1 MKTKT
6 IVGTLVSLVL
16 IVAAFFVGQR
26 YYGSFPWDKEK
37 PLTEAAID
45 SIVQKSVTE
54 MLNPTFDVVDDVI
67 AYRVMSEDI
76 KQTDSVFNYLPDATV
91 EYVSNVL
98 FNRKEPLN
106 KKSIVHEYQINR
118 NVYDNLPLPPV
129 ADTQKNQNTSTSEP
143 LASIELTTE
152 GKTTVTEAPQT
163 RVGNVT
169 ISTKD
174 TTIDGKAAVITTNVE
189 KKE

>member
-16 IVAAFFVGQR
+16 IVGAFFLGR
-26 YYGSFPWDKEK
+26 ACYGSFPWDKEK

-45 SIVQKSVTE
+45 SIVQKSLTE
-54 MLNPTFDVVDDVI
+54 MLNPTFDSVDDVI
-67 AYRVMSEDI
+67 AYRVISEDI
-76 KQTDSVFNYLPDATV
+76 KQTDSIFNYLPDATV

-129 ADTQKNQNTSTSEP
+129 ADTQKNQSTSTESP
-143 LASIELTTE
+143 IAELKLE
-152 GKTTVTEAPQT
+152 KEENTTVTEAPQT

-174 TTIDGKAAVITTNVE
+174 TTIDGKAAVITTKVE

>member
-1 MKTKT
+1 
-6 IVGTLVSLVL
+6 VSLVL
-16 IVAAFFVGQR
+16 IVGAFFLGR
-26 YYGSFPWDKEK
+26 ACYGSFPWDKEK

-76 KQTDSVFNYLPDATV
+76 KQTDSIFNYLPDATV

-143 LASIELTTE
+143 LTSIELTTE

-174 TTIDGKAAVITTNVE
+174 TTIDGKAAVITTKVE

>member
-6 IVGTLVSLVL
+6 IVGTLGSLVL
-16 IVAAFFVGQR
+16 IAGAFFLGR
-26 YYGSFPWDKEK
+26 ACYGSFPWDKEK

-45 SIVQKSVTE
+45 SIVQKSVAE
-54 MLNPTFDVVDDVI
+54 MINPTFGSVDDVI
-67 AYRVMSEDI
+67 AYRIIFEDI
-76 KQTDSVFNYLPDATV
+76 KQVDSIFNYLPDATV

-129 ADTQKNQNTSTSEP
+129 ADTQKNPSTGKEP
-143 LASIELTTE
+143 PIAELKIEKE
-152 GKTTVTEAPQT
+152 ENTTVVEAPPT
-163 RVGNVT
+163 RVVT
-169 ISTKD
+169 TVKD
-174 TTIDGKAAVITTNVE
+174 TTIDGKPATITTKVE

>member
-6 IVGTLVSLVL
+6 IVGTLVSFVL

-26 YYGSFPWDKEK
+26 YYGSFPWDNKEKK

-45 SIVQKSVTE
+45 SIVQKSVAE
-54 MLNPTFDVVDDVI
+54 MINPTFDVVDDVI
-67 AYRVMSEDI
+67 AYRIMSEKI
-76 KQTDSVFNYLPDATV
+76 KQTDSIFNYLPDATV

-118 NVYDNLPLPPV
+118 NVYDNLPFPPV
-129 ADTQKNQNTSTSEP
+129 ANMQKNPSTSTESPIAE
-143 LASIELTTE
+143 LKIEKE
-152 GKTTVTEAPQT
+152 ENTTVMEAPQT
-163 RVGNVT
+163 RAVT
-169 ISTKD
+169 TVKD
-174 TTIDGKAAVITTNVE
+174 TTIDGKPATITTKVE

>member
-1 MKTKT
+1 MKKT

-45 SIVQKSVTE
+45 SIVQKSVAE
-54 MLNPTFDVVDDVI
+54 MINPTFDAVDDVI
-67 AYRVMSEDI
+67 AYRIMSEKI
-76 KQTDSVFNYLPDATV
+76 KQTDSIFNYLPDATV

-98 FNRKEPLN
+98 FNRKEPLT
-106 KKSIVHEYQINR
+106 KKTIVHEWKINR
-118 NVYDNLPLPPV
+118 NVYDNLPIPPV
-129 ADTQKNQNTSTSEP
+129 ADMQKNPS
-143 LASIELTTE
+143 TTE
-152 GKTTVTEAPQT
+152 SPIAELRIEKEENTTVTEAPQT

-174 TTIDGKAAVITTNVE
+174 TTIDGKPATITTKVE